1 MIYLLLSVVL
11 SASLFLFFKWFD
23 LKKIATLPAIAGNYI
38 ACIIT
43 GIIMNQ
49 GVNFEH
55 LNSKIILSCLG
66 LGILFFTI
74 FFAMAYSSSKIGVG
88 ISSAA
93 SKLSLMIPVTFGAIV
108 LHEAFG
114 VLRIIALLLSIPAVV
129 LMTYKKGEKW
139 SLKTLFI
146 PLIIF
151 IGSGIIDTSLNI
163 LQKNLNGSSPSSV
176 IILVFSMALVTS
188 IVFSIATKVNLTKEY
203 KSLSHGIILGIP
215 NYFSVHFMLLAL
227 GSGFLSS
234 GQFYL
239 VNNSLVMLLSFLLA
253 WLFFSEKIN
262 LYKFLGIGI
271 SIVSIYLILFA

>member
-1 MIYLLLSVVL
+1 MIYLLLSVAL

-23 LKKIATLPAIAGNYI
+23 LKNIATLPAISGNYI

-43 GIIMNQ
+43 GLIMNQ

-55 LNSKIILSCLG
+55 LNTNIIVASLL
-66 LGILFFTI
+66 LGILFFAI
-74 FFAMAYSSSKIGVG
+74 FYAMAYSSSKIGVG

-93 SKLSLMIPVTFGAIV
+93 AKLSLMIPVTFGALV
-108 LHEAFG
+108 LHESFG
-114 VLRIIALLLSIPAVV
+114 LLRIFALFLSIPAVV
-129 LMTYKKGEKW
+129 LMTYTKGEKW
-139 SLKTLFI
+139 SLKTLLI

-163 LQKNLNGSSPSSV
+163 LQKNLNGTSPSSV
-176 IILVFSMALVTS
+176 IILIFSMALASS
-188 IVFSIATKVNLTKEY
+188 IVFSIFTNVNLTREY

-215 NYFSVHFMLLAL
+215 NYFSVHFMMLAL

-253 WLFFSEKIN
+253 WMFFSEKIN
-262 LYKFLGIGI
+262 FYKMLGIVI
-271 SIVSIYLILFA
+271 SIISIYLILFA

>member
-1 MIYLLLSVVL
+1 MIYLLLSVAL

-23 LKKIATLPAIAGNYI
+23 LKNIATLPAISGNYI

-43 GIIMNQ
+43 GLIMNQ

-55 LNSKIILSCLG
+55 LNTNIIVASLL
-66 LGILFFTI
+66 LGILFFAI
-74 FFAMAYSSSKIGVG
+74 FYAMAYSSSKIGVG

-93 SKLSLMIPVTFGAIV
+93 AKLSLMIPVTFGALV
-108 LHEAFG
+108 LHESFG
-114 VLRIIALLLSIPAVV
+114 LLRIFALFLSIPAVV
-129 LMTYKKGEKW
+129 LMTYTKGEKW
-139 SLKTLFI
+139 SLKTLLI

-163 LQKNLNGSSPSSV
+163 LQKNLNGTSPSSV
-176 IILVFSMALVTS
+176 IILIFSMALVSS
-188 IVFSIATKVNLTKEY
+188 IVFSIFTKVNLTREY

-215 NYFSVHFMLLAL
+215 NYFSVHFMMLAL

-253 WLFFSEKIN
+253 WMFFSEKIN
-262 LYKFLGIGI
+262 FYKMLGIVI
-271 SIVSIYLILFA
+271 SIISIYLILFS

>member
-1 MIYLLLSVVL
+1 MIYILLSVSL

-23 LKKIATLPAIAGNYI
+23 IKNIATLPAIIGNYI
-38 ACIIT
+38 ACITT

-49 GVNFEH
+49 GVNFEQ
-55 LNSKIILSCLG
+55 LNSSIILSSLV
-66 LGILFFTI
+66 LGILFFAI
-74 FFAMAYSSSKIGVG
+74 FYAMAYSSSKIGVG

-93 SKLSLMIPVTFGAIV
+93 AKLSLVIPVSYGALV
-108 LHEAFG
+108 LHEEFG
-114 VLRIIALLLSIPAVV
+114 LLRIVALCLSIPAVV

-139 SLKTLFI
+139 TLKSLAI
-146 PLIIF
+146 PLVIF
-151 IGSGIIDTSLNI
+151 IGCGIIDTALNV

-176 IILVFSMALVTS
+176 IVLIFSMALVSS
-188 IVFSIATKVNLTKEY
+188 IVFSIATKVNITKEY

-239 VNNSLVMLLSFLLA
+239 VNNSMVMLLSFLLA

-262 LYKFLGIGI
+262 FYKLLGIGI
-271 SIVSIYLILFA
+271 SILSIYLILFA

>member
-1 MIYLLLSVVL
+1 
-11 SASLFLFFKWFD
+11 
-23 LKKIATLPAIAGNYI
+23 
-38 ACIIT
+38 
-43 GIIMNQ
+43 MNQ

-262 LYKFLGIGI
+262 LYKFFGIGI

>member
-1 MIYLLLSVVL
+1 MIYILLSVSL

-23 LKKIATLPAIAGNYI
+23 IKKIATLPAISGNYI

-49 GVNFEH
+49 GVNFDH
-55 LNSKIILSCLG
+55 LNSGIILSSLA
-66 LGILFFTI
+66 LGILFFAI
-74 FFAMAYSSSKIGVG
+74 FYAMAYSSSKIGVG

-93 SKLSLMIPVTFGAIV
+93 AKLSLVIPVTYGALV
-108 LHEAFG
+108 LHEDFG
-114 VLRIIALLLSIPAVV
+114 LLRIVALCLSIPAVV

-139 SLKTLFI
+139 TLKTLAI
-146 PLIIF
+146 PLVIF
-151 IGSGIIDTSLNI
+151 IGCGIIDTALNV

-176 IILVFSMALVTS
+176 IVLIFSMALVSS
-188 IVFSIATKVNLTKEY
+188 IVFSMATKVNITKEF
-203 KSLSHGIILGIP
+203 KSLSHGIMLGIP

-239 VNNSLVMLLSFLLA
+239 VNNSMVMLFSFLLA

-262 LYKFLGIGI
+262 LYKLLGIGI
-271 SIVSIYLILFA
+271 SILSIYLILFA

>member
-1 MIYLLLSVVL
+1 
-11 SASLFLFFKWFD
+11 
-23 LKKIATLPAIAGNYI
+23 
-38 ACIIT
+38 
-43 GIIMNQ
+43 
-49 GVNFEH
+49 
-55 LNSKIILSCLG
+55 
-66 LGILFFTI
+66 
-74 FFAMAYSSSKIGVG
+74 
-88 ISSAA
+88 
-93 SKLSLMIPVTFGAIV
+93 
-108 LHEAFG
+108 
-114 VLRIIALLLSIPAVV
+114 
-129 LMTYKKGEKW
+129 MTYKKGEKW

-176 IILVFSMALVTS
+176 IILVFSMALITS

-239 VNNSLVMLLSFLLA
+239 VNNSLVMLLSFILA

>member
-1 MIYLLLSVVL
+1 MIYLILSVAL

-43 GIIMNQ
+43 GIIMNR
-49 GVNFEH
+49 GVNFEQ
-55 LNSKIILSCLG
+55 LNTNIILSSLV
-66 LGILFFTI
+66 LGILFFAI
-74 FFAMAYSSSKIGVG
+74 FYAMAYSSAKIGVG

-93 SKLSLMIPVTFGAIV
+93 AKLSLMIPVTFGAIV

-114 VLRIIALLLSIPAVV
+114 ILRIIALFLSIPAVV
-129 LMTYKKGEKW
+129 LMTFNKGEKW
-139 SLKTLFI
+139 SLKALLI

-176 IILVFSMALVTS
+176 IILIFSMALASS
-188 IVFSIATKVNLTKEY
+188 IVFSMVTKTNLSREY

-215 NYFSVHFMLLAL
+215 NYFSVHFMMLAL
-227 GSGFLSS
+227 GSGLLSS

-239 VNNSLVMLLSFLLA
+239 VNNSLVMLLSFFLA
-253 WLFFSEKIN
+253 WVFFSEKIN
-262 LYKFLGIGI
+262 LYKVLGVVI
-271 SIVSIYLILFA
+271 SIISIYLILFA

>member
-1 MIYLLLSVVL
+1 MIYILLSVSL

-23 LKKIATLPAIAGNYI
+23 IKKIATLPAISGNYI

-55 LNSKIILSCLG
+55 LNSVIILSSLV
-66 LGILFFTI
+66 LGILFFAI
-74 FFAMAYSSSKIGVG
+74 FYAMAYSSSKIGVG

-93 SKLSLMIPVTFGAIV
+93 AKLSLVIPVTFGALV
-108 LHEAFG
+108 LHEDFG
-114 VLRIIALLLSIPAVV
+114 LLRILALCLSIPAVV

-151 IGSGIIDTSLNI
+151 IGSGIIDTALNV

-176 IILVFSMALVTS
+176 IILIFSMALVSS
-188 IVFSIATKVNLTKEY
+188 IVFSMATKVNIIKEY
-203 KSLSHGIILGIP
+203 KSISHGIILGIP
-215 NYFSVHFMLLAL
+215 NYFSVYFMLLAL

-239 VNNSLVMLLSFLLA
+239 VNNSMVMLLSFILG

-262 LYKFLGIGI
+262 LYKLLGIGI
-271 SIVSIYLILFA
+271 SILSIYLILFA

>member
-1 MIYLLLSVVL
+1 MIYLILSVAL

-43 GIIMNQ
+43 GIIMNR
-49 GVNFEH
+49 GVNFEQ
-55 LNSKIILSCLG
+55 LNTNIILSSLV
-66 LGILFFTI
+66 LGILFFAI
-74 FFAMAYSSSKIGVG
+74 FYAMAYSSAKIGVG

-93 SKLSLMIPVTFGAIV
+93 AKLSLMIPVTFGAIV
-108 LHEAFG
+108 LHETFG
-114 VLRIIALLLSIPAVV
+114 VLRIIALFLSIPAVV
-129 LMTYKKGEKW
+129 LMTYNKGEKW
-139 SLKTLFI
+139 SLKALLI

-176 IILVFSMALVTS
+176 IILIFSMALASS
-188 IVFSIATKVNLTKEY
+188 IVFSMVTKINLSREY

-215 NYFSVHFMLLAL
+215 NYFSVHFMMLAL
-227 GSGFLSS
+227 GSGLLSS

-239 VNNSLVMLLSFLLA
+239 VNNSLVMLLSFFLA
-253 WLFFSEKIN
+253 WVFFSEKIN
-262 LYKFLGIGI
+262 LYKMLGIVI
-271 SIVSIYLILFA
+271 SIISIYLILFA